1 MLQIC
6 LFLSKKIM
14 YQILLKCLL
23 FNGLNS
29 SEIEELLESFT
40 YRKRKF
46 VKNELIATSGN
57 IVKGIN
63 ILIAGDVRGEMVD
76 FGGKIIKIEDMQ
88 TPKVLAPAFLFGKNN
103 VYPVDII
110 ANCNVEILFIHKD
123 SFLKILQLNKAVLM
137 NYLNIISNQ
146 SQFLSTKIKF
156 LSFHS
161 IKGKFAHYIINLS
174 NQSNEKEIF
183 LPLSQSKLASLFG
196 VTRPSLSRVIR
207 ELNDTKIIS
216 AKGKK
221 LKILD
226 ETALIEF
233 LS

>member
-1 MLQIC
+1 
-6 LFLSKKIM
+6 M

>member
-1 MLQIC
+1 
-6 LFLSKKIM
+6 
-14 YQILLKCLL
+14 
-23 FNGLNS
+23 
-29 SEIEELLESFT
+29 
-40 YRKRKF
+40 
-46 VKNELIATSGN
+46 
-57 IVKGIN
+57 
-63 ILIAGDVRGEMVD
+63 
-76 FGGKIIKIEDMQ
+76 
-88 TPKVLAPAFLFGKNN
+88 
-103 VYPVDII
+103 
-110 ANCNVEILFIHKD
+110 
-123 SFLKILQLNKAVLM
+123 M

-174 NQSNEKEIF
+174 NQSNKKEIS

-221 LKILD
+221 IKILD